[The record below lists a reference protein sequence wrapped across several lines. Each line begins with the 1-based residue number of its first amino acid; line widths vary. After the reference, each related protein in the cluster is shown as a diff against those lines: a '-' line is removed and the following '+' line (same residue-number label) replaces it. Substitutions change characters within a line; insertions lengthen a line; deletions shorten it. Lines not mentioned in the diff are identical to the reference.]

1 MIIRD
6 TICQVRAQKRHKLEG
21 APGGS
26 RSILRTDAIDI
37 MYMITDTGEFKDFQ
51 DVSPISLGKAPQ
63 PCEIDYISEPWL
75 CKEGLK
81 QEAFNFP

>member
-1 MIIRD
+1 
-6 TICQVRAQKRHKLEG
+6 
-21 APGGS
+21 
-26 RSILRTDAIDI
+26 